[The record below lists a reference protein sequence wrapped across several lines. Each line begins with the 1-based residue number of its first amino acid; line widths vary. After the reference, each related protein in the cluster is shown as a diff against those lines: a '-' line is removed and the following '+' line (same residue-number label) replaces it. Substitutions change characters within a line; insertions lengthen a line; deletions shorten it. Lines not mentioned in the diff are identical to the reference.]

1 MFKNTGVL
9 FETDILQVGIKS
21 EFKDGKGK
29 YKINIVVLIMINEE
43 TQLATTIFG
52 GAFKIKKK

>member
-1 MFKNTGVL
+1 MCKCNPWIIARGVFFFRVSLFVDRFVCKNTGVL

-29 YKINIVVLIMINEE
+29 N
-43 TQLATTIFG
+43 
-52 GAFKIKKK
+52 